1 MPDVFVDPLT
11 LEATLP
17 FMAFAVGLLLS
28 TATLS
33 GCALLAQPG
42 AAGQR
47 RALVALLGLVEHN
60 DVGEM

>member
-1 MPDVFVDPLT
+1 MPDVFVDRLT
-11 LEATLP
+11 REATLP
-17 FMAFAVGLLLS
+17 CMAFAVGLLLS

-47 RALVALLGLVEHN
+47 AALVAMLGLVEHN